1 MSTEREAVKVD
12 VEKRTV
18 SIPHLGITLR
28 VILGAAAAATSSPEG
43 TWTMVYQ
50 RVAIGTVELKKFK
63 ESP

>member
-43 TWTMVYQ
+43 TWKMVYQ
-50 RVAIGTVELKKFK
+50 RVAIGTIELKKFK
-63 ESP
+63 ENP